1 MDPHKFWWLKC
12 FLYLFGRQVIPT
24 VPYREGYFLE
34 DAKRFRAAVNLP
46 LIYVGGL
53 VSLQKMEEVLSAG
66 FEGLQVARALVRD
79 TDFVNKLRS
88 GEIVRSECGHSNYCI
103 GRMYTLEM
111 KCNRCVANLPGSLRR
126 EVEEAEKRWK

>member
-1 MDPHKFWWLKC
+1 M
-12 FLYLFGRQVIPT
+12 Q
-24 VPYREGYFLE
+24 
-34 DAKRFRAAVNLP
+34 LP

-53 VSLQKMEEVLSAG
+53 VSLQKMEEVLGAG
-66 FEGLQVARALVRD
+66 FNGLQVARALIRD

-111 KCNRCVANLPGSLRR
+111 KCNRCVANLPEKLRR
-126 EVEEAEKRWK
+126 EVEDAEKRWR